1 MIPSEITMQAASE
14 AWLNNLET
22 RKQKPAKPATI
33 KVFGSVVRAHVNQF
47 LGSRTVESINN
58 VALRDFVTYL
68 SAKNLAPKTIHE
80 ALQVVKSIVASC
92 VDPETG
98 EYLYR
103 RGRDWNHRF
112 IDAPSI
118 ENQNQ
123 PCATKEEIE
132 AALGAASE
140 FDRAMIAL
148 ASGSGI
154 RIGELL
160 AVRIAP
166 SDVVSSWNRGTA
178 ILDIKTSMF
187 EGREQLPKTR
197 NSKRRIELARPLN
210 DFLKHFAAS
219 RTDGFLFGNGLPPSV
234 GMMRD
239 HLDKYLPSR
248 GFHSLRRFRVS
259 VLRKNRCDEDI
270 LRAWIGHAPSS
281 QTDEYSKVADDENF
295 RREECSRIGLGFK
308 LP

>member
-1 MIPSEITMQAASE
+1 M
-14 AWLNNLET
+14 
-22 RKQKPAKPATI
+22 RKQKPAKPATL
-33 KVFGSVVRAHVNQF
+33 KVFASVVRAHVDPF
-47 LGSRTVESINN
+47 LGARTAPSINN
-58 VALRDFVTYL
+58 VALRDFVAYL

-103 RGRDWNHRF
+103 RGRDWNNKF

-132 AALGAASE
+132 AALLAAPI

-148 ASGSGI
+148 ASGSGV
-154 RIGELL
+154 RVGELL
-160 AVRIAP
+160 AVRVAP
-166 SDVVSSWNRGTA
+166 SDVVSSWNRDTA
-178 ILDIKTSMF
+178 TLDIKTSMF
-187 EGREQLPKTR
+187 EGREQSPKTR
-197 NSKRRIELARPLN
+197 NSKRRIELAQPLN

-219 RTDGFLFGNGLPPSV
+219 RTDGFLFGNGLPPGVS
-234 GMMRD
+234 MMRD
-239 HLDKYLPSR
+239 HLDKYLPSH

-259 VLRKNRCDEDI
+259 VYEKIVATKTSC
-270 LRAWIGHAPSS
+270 AP
-281 QTDEYSKVADDENF
+281 
-295 RREECSRIGLGFK
+295 G
-308 LP
+308 